1 MFTDLFPVFFFPTAT
16 TVPIFIF
23 SVPLSLSL
31 SRSLQAIILSSNV
44 ERHTYTGLASGTTYH
59 VRVRAV
65 TSSPLGDSPSTYGA
79 SPYSN
84 VGVGSTSSSPTSV
97 GVTPSSPSNVIV
109 QRWDETKNPGH
120 SDADTGVVL
129 RISWHDLTSPML
141 AVSHYVLDVLVLF
154 GFFFSA
160 LACLLTPITHRTQQ
174 FFSFFSLNLFPSL
187 FLLLFSPHTGTGAIP
202 HAVSTGYV
210 GLSSLPTESST
221 QPSHQQILLPSGV
234 MSKSM
239 NSLSPVVI
247 QQEVVHTVHHP
258 HHISSPHPTTCRL
271 SL

>member
-1 MFTDLFPVFFFPTAT
+1 MDCSLIYSRFFF
-16 TVPIFIF
+16 FF
-23 SVPLSLSL
+23 LSLSRSRSL
-31 SRSLQAIILSSNV
+31 CLSVSRSLQAIILSSNV

-141 AVSHYVLDVLVLF
+141 AVSHYVLYVLVSF
-154 GFFFSA
+154 VFFPRS
-160 LACLLTPITHRTQQ
+160 LPCLLTPPDLA
-174 FFSFFSLNLFPSL
+174 LN
-187 FLLLFSPHTGTGAIP
+187 
-202 HAVSTGYV
+202 
-210 GLSSLPTESST
+210 
-221 QPSHQQILLPSGV
+221 
-234 MSKSM
+234 
-239 NSLSPVVI
+239 N
-247 QQEVVHTVHHP
+247 
-258 HHISSPHPTTCRL
+258 SSPSFP
-271 SL
+271 